1 MLTSTKDF
9 VLWTTNQPIND
20 IISTIQSLCKEN
32 ELTLTEIDKA
42 KFICKKDTDN
52 SINIEIC
59 TVGDNNNVLKLYH
72 LNGQES
78 ITKEMIKKIIK
89 AIGL

>member
-42 KFICKKDTDN
+42 KFICKKD
-52 SINIEIC
+52 
-59 TVGDNNNVLKLYH
+59 
-72 LNGQES
+72 
-78 ITKEMIKKIIK
+78 
-89 AIGL
+89 